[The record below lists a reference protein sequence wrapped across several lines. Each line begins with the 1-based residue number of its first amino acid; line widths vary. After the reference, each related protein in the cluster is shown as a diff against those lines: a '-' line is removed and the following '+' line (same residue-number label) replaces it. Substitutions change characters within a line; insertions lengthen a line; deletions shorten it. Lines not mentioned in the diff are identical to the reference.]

1 MAIEIDAWE
10 KQIGTTLDSCDPS
23 PYTTLPAVY
32 NVMAMNARPTIKK

>member
-10 KQIGTTLDSCDPS
+10 KQIGTTLDSSDPS